1 MQVHIIIYIRTPACA
16 RWYVY
21 TGVNIYNWKFEK
33 RNEKKP
39 SPFTSHHL
47 NLKIAFTL
55 KTYYEDQNWSSIKAS
70 FGLNRRQDGH
80 IRGG

>member
-33 RNEKKP
+33 RNEKK
-39 SPFTSHHL
+39 TV
-47 NLKIAFTL
+47 TL
-55 KTYYEDQNWSSIKAS
+55 HPININIWHTDSY
-70 FGLNRRQDGH
+70 RRNS
-80 IRGG
+80 